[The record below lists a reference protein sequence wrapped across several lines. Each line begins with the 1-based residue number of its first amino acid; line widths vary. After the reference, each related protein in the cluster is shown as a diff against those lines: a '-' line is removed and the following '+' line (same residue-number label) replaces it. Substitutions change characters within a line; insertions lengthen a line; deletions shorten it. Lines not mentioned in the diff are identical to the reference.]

1 MPQPKLED
9 MVSMKKPPEVK
20 EAEKATAVTGA
31 VSDGETYPYGSTIE
45 FEKNVVTK
53 MPALAK
59 AKKGDKVYLSA
70 MAHVKSIVI
79 RENEHGPDE
88 HEVTLQVEKAIVTA
102 LDDMEAGFDEATNRS

>member
-1 MPQPKLED
+1 
-9 MVSMKKPPEVK
+9 
-20 EAEKATAVTGA
+20 
-31 VSDGETYPYGSTIE
+31 
-45 FEKNVVTK
+45 
-53 MPALAK
+53 
-59 AKKGDKVYLSA
+59 VYLSA